1 MERPS
6 IMADQGFS
14 DIRTGGWIDRLL
26 PAALRPYARLARL
39 DRPIGWELLL
49 YPCWWSLALAA
60 PGHPDPRLA
69 VLFLTGAIAMRGA
82 GCAFNDIVDRDFDAR
97 VERTRSRPIP
107 SGQVSVRRAVL
118 FTALLLAI
126 GAGVLFSLDPLAIVL
141 GLGIL
146 FIVVLYPFMKRVTYW
161 PQIFLGLNFN
171 WGAVIAWAA
180 ATGHLAPPA
189 FALYAG
195 GIAWT
200 LFYDTIYA
208 HSDKADDRAIG
219 VKSTALRFGAASKI
233 WLTGFA
239 LLALLCFGAALV
251 LAGARFWS
259 YLFLAAAA
267 LHIAW
272 QLRAWRP
279 DEPADCIAK
288 FKSNRIIGWLV
299 LAACL
304 LA

>member
-6 IMADQGFS
+6 IMVERGFT
-14 DIRTGGWIDRLL
+14 DIRAGGWIDRLL
-26 PAALRPYARLARL
+26 PAAWRPYARLARL

-107 SGQVSVRRAVL
+107 SGQVSVRRAAL

-126 GAGVLFSLDPLAIVL
+126 GAGVLLSLDPLAIFL

-180 ATGHLAPPA
+180 ATGHLAPAA

-208 HSDKADDRAIG
+208 HSDKADDRSQIDG
-219 VKSTALRFGAASKI
+219 TAFRRREQNLAHGLRHARPALLRHGACLRRSAVPELPLPLRRGAAY
-233 WLTGFA
+233 
-239 LLALLCFGAALV
+239 C
-251 LAGARFWS
+251 
-259 YLFLAAAA
+259 LAA
-267 LHIAW
+267 
-272 QLRAWRP
+272 P
-279 DEPADCIAK
+279 
-288 FKSNRIIGWLV
+288 G
-299 LAACL
+299 LAAR
-304 LA
+304 